1 MMRGKAAFV
10 YSSDCLKYDF
20 GPGHVFRPERA
31 LHTFNLLK
39 AVQTVDRRIDFFEP
53 KPAEKDEMLL
63 FHTRTYVE
71 ALLEENEAELLNH
84 GIGFGD
90 NPYFEGIGEAVK
102 IVAGASITA
111 AELLLEGYE
120 TAFSYAGGL
129 HHAHPDYAYGFCLVN
144 DIALALK
151 KIIVSGVEQKGSIL
165 YVDVDAHFGDGVV
178 YGFYNSDVV
187 VTFSIHESG
196 RYLFPGTGFSN
207 ETGKDKGE
215 GLKINVPLPPYSSE
229 REFLT
234 VLDEVLFPLI
244 EIVSPRVI
252 ALQLGTDGYREDPL
266 THLKYSPYCYIYLL
280 EELLRLRKK
289 IDFKLL
295 VFGGGGY
302 VPWFASLIWFL
313 FASVITSIFS
323 PFEAL
328 EFALENREMLPGMPK
343 SVRFEPSGGKIT
355 PEYEEEFE
363 IVLESS
369 LAILENIRRNF

>member
-1 MMRGKAAFV
+1 MKSKVAFV
-10 YSSDCLKYDF
+10 YSTDCLKYDF
-20 GPGHVFRPERA
+20 GPNHVFRPERA

-39 AVQTVDRRIDFFEP
+39 VVQANNKNIDFFDPEQ
-53 KPAEKDEMLL
+53 ADKDDLLL
-63 FHTRTYVE
+63 FHTINYVE
-71 ALLEENEAELLNH
+71 ALLEENEAKLLNH

-90 NPYFEGIGEAVK
+90 NPYFEGISDAVK
-102 IVAGASITA
+102 IVGGASIKA
-111 AELLLEGYE
+111 AKLLLEDYE
-120 TAFSYAGGL
+120 IAFSFAGGL
-129 HHAHPDYAYGFCLVN
+129 HHAHPDYAFGFCLIN

-151 KIIVSGVEQKGSIL
+151 KMILSGVQERGSIL
-165 YVDVDAHFGDGVV
+165 YVDIDAHFGDGVV
-178 YGFYNSDVV
+178 YGFYNSDTVI
-187 VTFSIHESG
+187 TFSVHESG

-244 EIVSPRVI
+244 EIVNPRII

-266 THLKYSPYCYIYLL
+266 THLKYSPYCYLYLL
-280 EELLRLRKK
+280 EELLHLRKK

-295 VFGGGGY
+295 IFGGGGY
-302 VPWFASLIWFL
+302 VPWFASLIWFV
-313 FASVITSIFS
+313 FASVISNIFS
-323 PFEAL
+323 PFEAVDFVL
-328 EFALENREMLPGMPK
+328 ANREQIPGMPK
-343 SVRFEPSGGKIT
+343 TIKFEPSGGKIT

-369 LAILENIRRNF
+369 LANLENLRRIF